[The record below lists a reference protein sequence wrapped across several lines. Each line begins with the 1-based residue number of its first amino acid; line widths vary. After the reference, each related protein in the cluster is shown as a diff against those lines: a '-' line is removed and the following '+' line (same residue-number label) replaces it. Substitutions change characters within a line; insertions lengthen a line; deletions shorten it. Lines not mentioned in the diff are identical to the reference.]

1 MLSALPI
8 SGWVWPSLMEQCCFD
23 PSSNCC
29 RGDTDMSPW
38 SHERAEDSP
47 LFLWQAPTFLSLS
60 SPGCSQSR
68 PLVSRRAAE
77 ICIELFAKLT
87 LRSIKHSNLKWVL
100 VPLWNSRHISAVS
113 ACIIWW
119 HGSILRWKW
128 RGRIYLSCSMASN
141 SIKSFGLKQT
151 HIFEFYI
158 FHNGSVHPQKIVF
171 INFYGLNVPRILWP
185 WRRMKSEKW
194 QNKKTLP
201 EHYWFVVTALMGN
214 YYFQ

>member
-1 MLSALPI
+1 MITWPHEPGITDCFYDRPGIPLPPVNHTRVLSSLPCVTRSRGREKFA
-8 SGWVWPSLMEQCCFD
+8 SGYLPSWHWGV
-23 PSSNCC
+23 SNIPILN
-29 RGDTDMSPW
+29 GL
-38 SHERAEDSP
+38 
-47 LFLWQAPTFLSLS
+47 LFLFET
-60 SPGCSQSR
+60 
-68 PLVSRRAAE
+68 VV
-77 ICIELFAKLT
+77 I
-87 LRSIKHSNLKWVL
+87 
-100 VPLWNSRHISAVS
+100 S

-119 HGSILRWKW
+119 HCFILKW
-128 RGRIYLSCSMASN
+128 RKSSFIFCASSSN

-158 FHNGSVHPQKIVF
+158 FHNGPVHPQKIVF

-194 QNKKTLP
+194 QNKKTLL

>member
-1 MLSALPI
+1 MMITWPHEPGITDCFYDRPGIPPQSITPGLLS
-8 SGWVWPSLMEQCCFD
+8 S
-23 PSSNCC
+23 
-29 RGDTDMSPW
+29 
-38 SHERAEDSP
+38 
-47 LFLWQAPTFLSLS
+47 LSLKCHAG
-60 SPGCSQSR
+60 PG
-68 PLVSRRAAE
+68 E

-87 LRSIKHSNLKWVL
+87 LRSIKHSNLKWTL
-100 VPLWNSRHISAVS
+100 VPLWNSRHISVYHLMALLH
-113 ACIIWW
+113 CE
-119 HGSILRWKW
+119 KEKE
-128 RGRIYLSCSMASN
+128 LSTIFRAWSHN

-158 FHNGSVHPQKIVF
+158 FHNGPVHPQKIVF

-194 QNKKTLP
+194 QNKKTLL

>member
-1 MLSALPI
+1 MLFWSCVTVA
-8 SGWVWPSLMEQCCFD
+8 
-23 PSSNCC
+23 
-29 RGDTDMSPW
+29 GDTDKPHDDHMATWGSWWSPTVFMTGP
-38 SHERAEDSP
+38 A
-47 LFLWQAPTFLSLS
+47 FLP
-60 SPGCSQSR
+60 SQSR
-68 PLVSRRAAE
+68 PGSSPPSPSSVTRGREKFASSYLPSWHWGVSN
-77 ICIELFAKLT
+77 IPILNGLLFLFET
-87 LRSIKHSNLKWVL
+87 VVI
-100 VPLWNSRHISAVS
+100 S

-119 HGSILRWKW
+119 HCI
-128 RGRIYLSCSMASN
+128 ASFREGERVPIFRAWSHN

-194 QNKKTLP
+194 QNKKTLL

>member
-1 MLSALPI
+1 ML
-8 SGWVWPSLMEQCCFD
+8 F
-23 PSSNCC
+23 
-29 RGDTDMSPW
+29 W
-38 SHERAEDSP
+38 SQLTVAEVTLTCPMITWAEGSP

-60 SPGCSQSR
+60 PGFSQSLPD
-68 PLVSRRAAE
+68 PLPPPSPECHAEPAE

-87 LRSIKHSNLKWVL
+87 LRSIKHSNLKWSL

-113 ACIIWW
+113 ACITWW
-119 HGSILRWKW
+119 HGFILRWRKGVSIFHAGW
-128 RGRIYLSCSMASN
+128 ILASN

-158 FHNGSVHPQKIVF
+158 FWNVSVHPQQIVF

-194 QNKKTLP
+194 QNKKTLL